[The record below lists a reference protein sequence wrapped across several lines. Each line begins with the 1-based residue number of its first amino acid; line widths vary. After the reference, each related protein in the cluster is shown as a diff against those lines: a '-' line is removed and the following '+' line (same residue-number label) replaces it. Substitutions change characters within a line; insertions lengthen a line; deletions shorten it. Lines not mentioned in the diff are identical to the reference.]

1 MTFCGSEQALYICK
15 QSASGCIIPRA
26 GSKVMIS
33 AAMSYTT
40 DAQRWR
46 ALATRD
52 PNANG
57 HFFYSVKSTQIYCR
71 PTCPAR
77 LARRANISFQKTIA
91 EAEALG
97 FRACKRCKPNVKNE
111 DPQDKA
117 VSKAMGFIE
126 EAAKKGEAKTLKLHD
141 LAKKVGLTPR
151 YFHKIF
157 KDKTGT
163 TPREYTNIVALQQHS
178 PSQTSEPD
186 SSPSNVDSFDWDS
199 FDISEL
205 ADYQFD
211 SNPSFDHDLM
221 VQAAQ
226 ISAAGF
232 GEVSTEEAP
241 LQPVV
246 RGWYEL
252 DNSDTDSTLSS
263 ERLSG
268 FSGLDKAFLDFGQY
282 QNTKPMSVDP
292 LFDFDVNMAILLQS
306 DIANSDFSLDMTQA
320 FNVSNVPGTPGPLN

>member
-1 MTFCGSEQALYICK
+1 
-15 QSASGCIIPRA
+15 
-26 GSKVMIS
+26 
-33 AAMSYTT
+33 MSYTT
-40 DAQRWR
+40 ESQRWR

-97 FRACKRCKPNVKNE
+97 FRACKRCKPNVENE

-117 VSKAMGFIE
+117 VAKAMGFIE
-126 EAAKKGEAKTLKLHD
+126 EAARKGEAKNLKLHD

-163 TPREYTNIVALQQHS
+163 TPREYTNIVAAQHS
-178 PSQTSEPD
+178 GTSPSTGSET
-186 SSPSNVDSFDWDS
+186 SPSNVDDFDWDT

-205 ADYQFD
+205 AEYQFCP
-211 SNPSFDHDLM
+211 NTTLGHDFM
-221 VQAAQ
+221 TQTAQ
-226 ISAAGF
+226 ITAVGF
-232 GEVSTEEAP
+232 GETSVEGLH
-241 LQPVV
+241 LQP
-246 RGWYEL
+246 YTTSSPL
-252 DNSDTDSTLSS
+252 SDNSDVDSTLSN
-263 ERLSG
+263 EQL
-268 FSGLDKAFLDFGQY
+268 LDRNSWEPALANLGQY
-282 QNTKPMSVDP
+282 QGTKSSALDP
-292 LFDFDVNMAILLQS
+292 TFGFDLELSMLLEN
-306 DIANSDFSLDMTQA
+306 DIASGSLVHGMYFPAVLKATD
-320 FNVSNVPGTPGPLN
+320 LD

>member
-1 MTFCGSEQALYICK
+1 MLLLRKGLADS
-15 QSASGCIIPRA
+15 SPRLEIA
-26 GSKVMIS
+26 TT
-33 AAMSYTT
+33 MSYVTE
-40 DAQRWR
+40 AQRWR

-97 FRACKRCKPNVKNE
+97 FRACKRCRPNVENE

-117 VSKAMGFIE
+117 VAKAMGFIE
-126 EAAKKGEAKTLKLHD
+126 EAARKGEAKNLKLHD

-163 TPREYTNIVALQQHS
+163 TPREYTNIVAAQHNSISSPISASEAS
-178 PSQTSEPD
+178 PSQAE
-186 SSPSNVDSFDWDS
+186 NFDWDS

-205 ADYQFD
+205 NSYQFD
-211 SNPSFDHDLM
+211 SNPTLGDDFM
-221 VQAAQ
+221 AQAAQ
-226 ISAAGF
+226 ITAAGF
-232 GEVSTEEAP
+232 GEVSIEEAP
-241 LQPVV
+241 MQSWAGSP
-246 RGWYEL
+246 ESH
-252 DNSDTDSTLSS
+252 NSDTDSTLSL
-263 ERLSG
+263 EQLSG
-268 FSGLDKAFLDFGQY
+268 FDTGLFDLVQYPTKQIPLD
-282 QNTKPMSVDP
+282 PA
-292 LFDFDVNMAILLQS
+292 FDFDLNMAMLLQG
-306 DIANSDFSLDMTQA
+306 DLANVDLTLDSGHDFGMSSILSASGFM
-320 FNVSNVPGTPGPLN
+320 S

>member
-1 MTFCGSEQALYICK
+1 
-15 QSASGCIIPRA
+15 
-26 GSKVMIS
+26 
-33 AAMSYTT
+33 MSYVTE
-40 DAQRWR
+40 AQRWR

-97 FRACKRCKPNVKNE
+97 FRACKRCRPNVENE

-117 VSKAMGFIE
+117 VAKAMGFIE
-126 EAAKKGEAKTLKLHD
+126 EAARKNEAKNLKLHD

-163 TPREYTNIVALQQHS
+163 TPREYTNIVAAQHSSLSPVSASESS
-178 PSQTSEPD
+178 PSQVE
-186 SSPSNVDSFDWDS
+186 NFDWDS
-199 FDISEL
+199 FDISEM

-211 SNPSFDHDLM
+211 SSPTLGDNFM
-221 VQAAQ
+221 AQAAQ
-226 ISAAGF
+226 ITAAGF
-232 GEVSTEEAP
+232 GEASITELPTQSWGADSPESH
-241 LQPVV
+241 
-246 RGWYEL
+246 
-252 DNSDTDSTLSS
+252 NSDGEPTLSL
-263 ERLSG
+263 EQLST
-268 FSGLDKAFLDFGQY
+268 FGLDTGLVDFGQY
-282 QNTKPMSVDP
+282 QTTKHSSMDP
-292 LFDFDVNMAILLQS
+292 TFDFDLNMAMLLQNDLADVDFTLGMGYDFGVS
-306 DIANSDFSLDMTQA
+306 DMPMAPSFLS
-320 FNVSNVPGTPGPLN
+320 

>member
-1 MTFCGSEQALYICK
+1 
-15 QSASGCIIPRA
+15 
-26 GSKVMIS
+26 
-33 AAMSYTT
+33 MSYTT

-97 FRACKRCKPNVKNE
+97 FRACKRCRPNVENE

-117 VSKAMGFIE
+117 VAKAMGFIE
-126 EAAKKGEAKTLKLHD
+126 EAARKGEAKTLKLHD

-157 KDKTGT
+157 KNKTGT
-163 TPREYTNIVALQQHS
+163 TPREYTNIVAAQHS
-178 PSQTSEPD
+178 SSSLTLGSEANPSQ
-186 SSPSNVDSFDWDS
+186 VKSFDWDT

-205 ADYQFD
+205 AEYQFD
-211 SNPSFDHDLM
+211 SNAILDDDFM
-221 VQAAQ
+221 AKAAE
-226 ISAAGF
+226 ISPAGT
-232 GEVSTEEAP
+232 GETSS
-241 LQPVV
+241 LQTWVV
-246 RGWYEL
+246 GPPEC
-252 DNSDTDSTLSS
+252 DNSDTDSTLSL
-263 ERLSG
+263 EQLSN
-268 FSGLDKAFLDFGQY
+268 FSGLDPTIIDFGQY
-282 QNTKPMSVDP
+282 QSTKIMPVDP
-292 LFDFDVNMAILLQS
+292 AFDFDLNMAMLLHD
-306 DIANSDFSLDMTQA
+306 DIASAGFVLDMAQDWSG
-320 FNVSNVPGTPGPLN
+320 SNIPIAPGP

>member
-1 MTFCGSEQALYICK
+1 
-15 QSASGCIIPRA
+15 
-26 GSKVMIS
+26 
-33 AAMSYTT
+33 MSYVTE
-40 DAQRWR
+40 AQRWR

-97 FRACKRCKPNVKNE
+97 FRACRRCRPNEENE

-117 VSKAMGFIE
+117 VAKAMGFIE
-126 EAAKKGEAKTLKLHD
+126 EATRKGEAKNLKLHD

-163 TPREYTNIVALQQHS
+163 TPREYTNIVAAQHS
-178 PSQTSEPD
+178 SASPTSASESSNSQAE
-186 SSPSNVDSFDWDS
+186 NFDWDS

-205 ADYQFD
+205 NTYQFD
-211 SNPSFDHDLM
+211 SSPILGDDFM
-221 VQAAQ
+221 AQAAQ
-226 ISAAGF
+226 ITAAGF
-232 GEVSTEEAP
+232 EDRWIEEASMQSWTGSP
-241 LQPVV
+241 QSQ
-246 RGWYEL
+246 
-252 DNSDTDSTLSS
+252 NSDTDSTLSL
-263 ERLSG
+263 EQLSG
-268 FSGLDKAFLDFGQY
+268 FGGLDTGLVNLGQY
-282 QNTKPMSVDP
+282 QTAKQVPLDP
-292 LFDFDVNMAILLQS
+292 AFDFDLNMAMLLQS
-306 DIANSDFSLDMTQA
+306 DLANVDFTLNMGHDFGMSSVT
-320 FNVSNVPGTPGPLN
+320 NTPGFMS

>member
-1 MTFCGSEQALYICK
+1 
-15 QSASGCIIPRA
+15 
-26 GSKVMIS
+26 
-33 AAMSYTT
+33 MSYTT

-52 PNANG
+52 ANANG

-97 FRACKRCKPNVKNE
+97 FRACKRCRPNVENE

-117 VSKAMGFIE
+117 VAKAMGFIE
-126 EAAKKGEAKTLKLHD
+126 AAARNGEAKSLKLYD

-163 TPREYTNIVALQQHS
+163 TPREYTNIVAAQHSGSSSISGSEAS
-178 PSQTSEPD
+178 PSQVE
-186 SSPSNVDSFDWDS
+186 SFDWDT

-205 ADYQFD
+205 ADYHFD
-211 SNPSFDHDLM
+211 SNPVLGDDFM
-221 VQAAQ
+221 AQAAQ
-226 ISAAGF
+226 ITAAGF
-232 GEVSTEEAP
+232 GEISKVELP
-241 LQPVV
+241 LQTWALGSPDP
-246 RGWYEL
+246 
-252 DNSDTDSTLSS
+252 DNSDTDSTLSL
-263 ERLSG
+263 EPLSS
-268 FSGLDKAFLDFGQY
+268 FSGLDPSFIDFGQY
-282 QNTKPMSVDP
+282 QSTKQMP
-292 LFDFDVNMAILLQS
+292 LDSALDFDIDMAILLQS
-306 DIANSDFSLDMTQA
+306 DIAGADFTVDTAQDFA
-320 FNVSNVPGTPGPLN
+320 VPNIPIAPGYVG

>member
-1 MTFCGSEQALYICK
+1 
-15 QSASGCIIPRA
+15 
-26 GSKVMIS
+26 
-33 AAMSYTT
+33 MSYTT

-52 PNANG
+52 ANANG

-97 FRACKRCKPNVKNE
+97 FRACKRCRPNVENE

-117 VSKAMGFIE
+117 VAKAMGFIE
-126 EAAKKGEAKTLKLHD
+126 AAARNGEAKSLKLHD

-163 TPREYTNIVALQQHS
+163 TPREYTNIVAAQHSGSSSISGSEAS
-178 PSQTSEPD
+178 PSQVE
-186 SSPSNVDSFDWDS
+186 SFDWDT

-205 ADYQFD
+205 ADYHFD
-211 SNPSFDHDLM
+211 SNPVLGDDFM
-221 VQAAQ
+221 AQAAQ
-226 ISAAGF
+226 ITAAGF
-232 GEVSTEEAP
+232 GEISKVELP
-241 LQPVV
+241 LQTWALGSPDP
-246 RGWYEL
+246 
-252 DNSDTDSTLSS
+252 DNSDTDSTLSFEPPS
-263 ERLSG
+263 S
-268 FSGLDKAFLDFGQY
+268 FSGLDPSFIDFGQY
-282 QNTKPMSVDP
+282 QSTKQMPLDP
-292 LFDFDVNMAILLQS
+292 ALDFDIDMAILLQS
-306 DIANSDFSLDMTQA
+306 DIAGADFTVDTAQD
-320 FNVSNVPGTPGPLN
+320 FGVPNIPIAPGYVG

>member
-1 MTFCGSEQALYICK
+1 MCLKPQYLSPYVLLLLLKGFSDSITRLFAVTI
-15 QSASGCIIPRA
+15 
-26 GSKVMIS
+26 
-33 AAMSYTT
+33 MSYVTE
-40 DAQRWR
+40 AQRWR

-97 FRACKRCKPNVKNE
+97 FRACKRCRPNVENE

-117 VSKAMGFIE
+117 VAKAMGFIE
-126 EAAKKGEAKTLKLHD
+126 EAARKGEAKNLKLHD

-163 TPREYTNIVALQQHS
+163 TPREYTNIVAAQHSSSSSPISTFEAS
-178 PSQTSEPD
+178 PSQVE
-186 SSPSNVDSFDWDS
+186 NFDWDS

-205 ADYQFD
+205 SSYQFC
-211 SNPSFDHDLM
+211 SNPTLGDSFM
-221 VQAAQ
+221 AQAAG
-226 ISAAGF
+226 ITAAGF
-232 GEVSTEEAP
+232 GDASIEEMPIQSWARSP
-241 LQPVV
+241 SS
-246 RGWYEL
+246 Y
-252 DNSDTDSTLSS
+252 NSDTDSMLSL
-263 ERLSG
+263 EQPTG
-268 FSGLDKAFLDFGQY
+268 FGGLDTGLFDLGQY
-282 QNTKPMSVDP
+282 STKELSLDP
-292 LFDFDVNMAILLQS
+292 AFDFDLNMAMLLQS
-306 DIANSDFSLDMTQA
+306 DLTNIDFTLDTGHDFSKLSDLGASGFM
-320 FNVSNVPGTPGPLN
+320 S

>member
-1 MTFCGSEQALYICK
+1 LS
-15 QSASGCIIPRA
+15 PRLA
-26 GSKVMIS
+26 IVTT
-33 AAMSYTT
+33 MSYVTE
-40 DAQRWR
+40 AQRWR

-97 FRACKRCKPNVKNE
+97 FRACKRCRPNVENE

-117 VSKAMGFIE
+117 VAKAMGFIE
-126 EAAKKGEAKTLKLHD
+126 EAARKGEARNLKLHD

-163 TPREYTNIVALQQHS
+163 TPREYTNIIAAQHS
-178 PSQTSEPD
+178 SS
-186 SSPSNVDSFDWDS
+186 SSPASASEASSSQAENFDWDS

-205 ADYQFD
+205 NSYQFD
-211 SNPSFDHDLM
+211 SNPTLSNDFM
-221 VQAAQ
+221 AQAAQ
-226 ISAAGF
+226 ITTAGF
-232 GEVSTEEAP
+232 GDASIEEAP
-241 LQPVV
+241 TQSWAGSPAS
-246 RGWYEL
+246 Y
-252 DNSDTDSTLSS
+252 NSDTDSALSL

-268 FSGLDKAFLDFGQY
+268 FGGLDTSLYDLGQY
-282 QNTKPMSVDP
+282 PTKQIPLDP
-292 LFDFDVNMAILLQS
+292 AFDFDLNMAMLLQG
-306 DIANSDFSLDMTQA
+306 DLTNVDFTLDNGHELSIPSA
-320 FNVSNVPGTPGPLN
+320 PGFMS

>member
-1 MTFCGSEQALYICK
+1 
-15 QSASGCIIPRA
+15 
-26 GSKVMIS
+26 
-33 AAMSYTT
+33 MSYIT

-52 PNANG
+52 PKANG
-57 HFFYSVKSTQIYCR
+57 HFIYSVKSTQIYCR

-97 FRACKRCKPNVKNE
+97 FRPCKRCRPNTENE

-117 VSKAMGFIE
+117 VAKAMGFIE
-126 EAAKKGEAKTLKLHD
+126 EAARKGEAKSLKLQD

-163 TPREYTNIVALQQHS
+163 TPREYTNVVAAQHS
-178 PSQTSEPD
+178 GSDTTSGSD
-186 SSPSNVDSFDWDS
+186 SSLSHLKTFDWDS

-211 SNPSFDHDLM
+211 SNASLDDDFM
-221 VQAAQ
+221 AKAAQ
-226 ISAAGF
+226 ITAAGF
-232 GEVSTEEAP
+232 GEIADDGAP
-241 LQPVV
+241 MQPWVM
-246 RGWYEL
+246 GSPQSCT
-252 DNSDTDSTLSS
+252 SDTESTLSN
-263 ERLSG
+263 EQLLSLTP
-268 FSGLDKAFLDFGQY
+268 LDPAMINPAQY
-282 QNTKPMSVDP
+282 QSTNALPMDP
-292 LFDFDVNMAILLQS
+292 TFDFDLNMAMLLQS
-306 DIANSDFSLDMTQA
+306 DLAGADFTLSMAQDFSMSTVPVTLD
-320 FNVSNVPGTPGPLN
+320 SLN

>member
-1 MTFCGSEQALYICK
+1 
-15 QSASGCIIPRA
+15 
-26 GSKVMIS
+26 
-33 AAMSYTT
+33 MSYTT

-77 LARRANISFQKTIA
+77 LARRANISFQRTIA

-97 FRACKRCKPNVKNE
+97 FRACKRCRPNVENE

-117 VSKAMGFIE
+117 VARAMGFIE
-126 EAAKKGEAKTLKLHD
+126 VAARKGEAKTLKLHD

-163 TPREYTNIVALQQHS
+163 TPREYTNIVAAQ
-178 PSQTSEPD
+178 QTS
-186 SSPSNVDSFDWDS
+186 SSPTSGSDLSPCNVDSFDWDT

-205 ADYQFD
+205 AEYQFD
-211 SNPSFDHDLM
+211 SNASLGDDFM
-221 VQAAQ
+221 AQAAQ
-226 ISAAGF
+226 VSGAGF
-232 GEVSTEEAP
+232 GEISTGGVS
-241 LQPVV
+241 LHSWV
-246 RGWYEL
+246 GGSYEL
-252 DNSDTDSTLSS
+252 DDSDTDSALPS
-263 ERLSG
+263 EQLSG
-268 FSGLDKAFLDFGQY
+268 FSGLDTAFIDLGQY
-282 QNTKPMSVDP
+282 QNTKPMPMDP
-292 LFDFDVNMAILLQS
+292 ILDFDINMAMLLQR
-306 DIANSDFSLDMTQA
+306 DIADTDSTLDMTQD
-320 FNVSNVPGTPGPLN
+320 FSISNVPVSPGFLN

>member
-1 MTFCGSEQALYICK
+1 
-15 QSASGCIIPRA
+15 
-26 GSKVMIS
+26 
-33 AAMSYTT
+33 MSYTT
-40 DAQRWR
+40 EAQRWR

-97 FRACKRCKPNVKNE
+97 FRACKRCRPNVENE

-117 VSKAMGFIE
+117 VAKAMGFIE
-126 EAAKKGEAKTLKLHD
+126 ETARKGEAKDLKLHD

-163 TPREYTNIVALQQHS
+163 TPREYTNIVAAQHS
-178 PSQTSEPD
+178 SSS
-186 SSPSNVDSFDWDS
+186 SSPVSGSDASASAAINFDWNS

-205 ADYQFD
+205 AEYQFD
-211 SNPSFDHDLM
+211 PNLTLGDDFM
-221 VQAAQ
+221 AQATQ
-226 ISAAGF
+226 ITAAGF
-232 GEVSTEEAP
+232 GEARVLESELQTWAVSP
-241 LQPVV
+241 SSC
-246 RGWYEL
+246 G
-252 DNSDTDSTLSS
+252 NSDTDSVLSS
-263 ERLSG
+263 EQLLSLG
-268 FSGLDKAFLDFGQY
+268 AWDTDVADFGLY
-282 QNTKPMSVDP
+282 QSSKPITMDP
-292 LFDFDVNMAILLQS
+292 TFDFDVNLAMLLQNDMS
-306 DIANSDFSLDMTQA
+306 NTQLPLDIS
-320 FNVSNVPGTPGPLN
+320 SNFDIPGVAIRSSSRS

>member
-1 MTFCGSEQALYICK
+1 
-15 QSASGCIIPRA
+15 
-26 GSKVMIS
+26 
-33 AAMSYTT
+33 MSYVTE
-40 DAQRWR
+40 AQRWR

-97 FRACKRCKPNVKNE
+97 FRACKRCRPNVENE

-117 VSKAMGFIE
+117 VAKAMGFIE
-126 EAAKKGEAKTLKLHD
+126 EAARKGEAKNLKLHD

-163 TPREYTNIVALQQHS
+163 TPREYTNIVAAQHSSSSPTSASEAS
-178 PSQTSEPD
+178 PSQ
-186 SSPSNVDSFDWDS
+186 VDNFDWDA

-211 SNPSFDHDLM
+211 SNPILGDDFM
-221 VQAAQ
+221 AQAAQ
-226 ISAAGF
+226 ITAAGF
-232 GEVSTEEAP
+232 GEASIREVP
-241 LQPVV
+241 IQPW
-246 RGWYEL
+246 GAGSPESH
-252 DNSDTDSTLSS
+252 NSDSDSTLSL
-263 ERLSG
+263 EQLSSFG
-268 FSGLDKAFLDFGQY
+268 GSDAGLIDFGQH
-282 QNTKPMSVDP
+282 QTTKHLPIDP
-292 LFDFDVNMAILLQS
+292 TFDFDLSMVMLLHN
-306 DIANSDFSLDMTQA
+306 DLANVDFTLDMGHD
-320 FNVSNVPGTPGPLN
+320 FGMSNIPTAPGFLS

>member
-1 MTFCGSEQALYICK
+1 
-15 QSASGCIIPRA
+15 
-26 GSKVMIS
+26 
-33 AAMSYTT
+33 MSYITE
-40 DAQRWR
+40 AQRWR

-97 FRACKRCKPNVKNE
+97 FRACKRCRPNVENE

-117 VSKAMGFIE
+117 VAKAMGFIE
-126 EAAKKGEAKTLKLHD
+126 EAVRRGDAKQLKLHD

-157 KDKTGT
+157 KDKTNT
-163 TPREYTNIVALQQHS
+163 TPREYTNIVAAQHS
-178 PSQTSEPD
+178 S
-186 SSPSNVDSFDWDS
+186 SSPSSGSDASPSNLENFDWDT

-205 ADYQFD
+205 AKYHFD
-211 SNPSFDHDLM
+211 SNSTLSDDFM

-226 ISAAGF
+226 ITAAGF
-232 GEVSTEEAP
+232 GETSIDE
-241 LQPVV
+241 QPIQPWVM
-246 RGWYEL
+246 GSPDG
-252 DNSDTDSTLSS
+252 DNSDTDSTLSNEQLS
-263 ERLSG
+263 SLSG
-268 FSGLDKAFLDFGQY
+268 WDSTFIDFGQY
-282 QNTKPMSVDP
+282 PSTKPILIDP
-292 LFDFDVNMAILLQS
+292 TFDFDINLAMLLQN
-306 DIANSDFSLDMTQA
+306 DMAGTDFTLDVTPDFDMSA
-320 FNVSNVPGTPGPLN
+320 VSSAPAPLS

>member
-1 MTFCGSEQALYICK
+1 MCLTPQYPLPLAI
-15 QSASGCIIPRA
+15 
-26 GSKVMIS
+26 VTT
-33 AAMSYTT
+33 MSYVTE
-40 DAQRWR
+40 AQRWR

-97 FRACKRCKPNVKNE
+97 FRACKRCRPNVENE

-117 VSKAMGFIE
+117 VAKAMGFIE
-126 EAAKKGEAKTLKLHD
+126 EAARKGEAKNLKLHE

-163 TPREYTNIVALQQHS
+163 TPREYTNIVAAQHS
-178 PSQTSEPD
+178 S
-186 SSPSNVDSFDWDS
+186 SSPTTASEASPAQVENFDWDS

-205 ADYQFD
+205 NSYHFD
-211 SNPSFDHDLM
+211 SSPTLGDDLM

-226 ISAAGF
+226 ITTAGF
-232 GEVSTEEAP
+232 GEVPMETWAGSPESLPSEA
-241 LQPVV
+241 
-246 RGWYEL
+246 
-252 DNSDTDSTLSS
+252 DSTLSL
-263 ERLSG
+263 EQLSG
-268 FSGLDKAFLDFGQY
+268 FSGLDAGLIDLGQHQTTKQVSLD
-282 QNTKPMSVDP
+282 PA
-292 LFDFDVNMAILLQS
+292 FDFDLNMAMLLQNDLTNIDFTLNMGHGFGMS
-306 DIANSDFSLDMTQA
+306 SIADA
-320 FNVSNVPGTPGPLN
+320 PGFMS

>member
-1 MTFCGSEQALYICK
+1 MFYETE
-15 QSASGCIIPRA
+15 
-26 GSKVMIS
+26 
-33 AAMSYTT
+33 
-40 DAQRWR
+40 AQRWR

-97 FRACKRCKPNVKNE
+97 FRACKRCRPNIENE

-117 VSKAMGFIE
+117 VAKAMSFVE
-126 EAAKKGEAKTLKLHD
+126 EAARKGEAKNLKLHD

-163 TPREYTNIVALQQHS
+163 TPREYTNIVAAQYS
-178 PSQTSEPD
+178 G
-186 SSPSNVDSFDWDS
+186 SSPATASEASLDKFDWES

-205 ADYQFD
+205 ANFQFD
-211 SNPSFDHDLM
+211 SNSALDDNFM
-221 VQAAQ
+221 AQAVQITAAK
-226 ISAAGF
+226 F
-232 GEVSTEEAP
+232 GEAFVDEVPTHP
-241 LQPVV
+241 
-246 RGWYEL
+246 RGAASPESL
-252 DNSDTDSTLSS
+252 SSDTDSTLSW
-263 ERLSG
+263 
-268 FSGLDKAFLDFGQY
+268 GLDIGLADFRTYQTIHSPIDPTIDFDLSIALLLQNDLATSDFTLDLGY
-282 QNTKPMSVDP
+282 
-292 LFDFDVNMAILLQS
+292 DFDVSSFPMT
-306 DIANSDFSLDMTQA
+306 SDFMS
-320 FNVSNVPGTPGPLN
+320 